1 MNTLNII
8 YDNRQDADYGRLLG
22 EFIEQGITDYKFWDA
37 VCKKESV
44 VESINASHKM
54 IVRNAKERGLKDV
67 IIGEQDLT
75 FTDKGAW
82 DYFLKNKPKEFD
94 IYLGAT
100 YILPVSN
107 KKICGFHL
115 YIISEKYYDSFLS
128 VPDDAHIDTA
138 VCDWGGDFNFCYPF
152 PALQKAGFSF
162 NAKDIVDY
170 NKNLSE
176 EDIWKNI

>member
-44 VESINASHKM
+44 VESINASHKQ
-54 IVRNAKERGLKDV
+54 IIRYAKENNIPEICV
-67 IIGEQDLT
+67 AEQDLT

-128 VPDDAHIDTA
+128 VPDDAHIIPL
-138 VCDWGGDFNFCYPF
+138 WI
-152 PALQKAGFSF
+152 L
-162 NAKDIVDY
+162 
-170 NKNLSE
+170 
-176 EDIWKNI
+176 

>member
-1 MNTLNII
+1 MIPINII
-8 YDNRQDADYGRLLG
+8 FDDRNPSDYERLLG
-22 EFIEQGITDYKFWDA
+22 EFAEQGILEYKFWAAIRDSA
-37 VCKKESV
+37 SV
-44 VESINASHKM
+44 VASINASHKQ
-54 IVRNAKERGLKDV
+54 IIRYAKENNIPEICV
-67 IIGEQDLT
+67 AEQDLT

-176 EDIWKNI
+176 EDIWKSI